1 MTFESLDAAQTETSI
16 NLAEVYVPFN
26 FLIPF
31 SVFEL
36 VCLHRIRKCQIAP
49 NNQRACLLGC

>member
-1 MTFESLDAAQTETSI
+1 MTFESLDATQTETSI

-31 SVFEL
+31 SMFEL
-36 VCLHRIRKCQIAP
+36 VCLHGIHKCQTAL
-49 NNQRACLLGC
+49 NNQ